1 MLDKLL
7 TFMYTVKAVFSNLM
21 DNPFDEIVRSVDQ
34 VPYLPAQEA
43 SAQQGARL
51 PCTYA
56 HQERPSRSGSPSSP
70 WP

>member
-21 DNPFDEIVRSVDQ
+21 DNPFDEIVRSVDH

-43 SAQQGARL
+43 SAQ
-51 PCTYA
+51 
-56 HQERPSRSGSPSSP
+56 
-70 WP
+70 